1 MVIAGAGSGPAS
13 GPEGEPESAPPAVVL
28 EGVVKR
34 YGGRTV
40 LHDLSFSVR
49 RGEVFAVLGPN
60 GAGKTTAVE
69 LLEGYRVP
77 DAGRLRVLGLDPIAD
92 GAALKPRIGLMLQG
106 GGIYPQIRP
115 LEALRLFAA
124 FYARPEDPAALLRAT
139 GLEDAA
145 GTRYRQLSGGQKQR
159 LSLALALVGRPELV
173 FLDEPTAAMD
183 PLARRATWDVIRG
196 LKARGV
202 TVLLTTHYLDEAE
215 RLADRIAVVDAGR
228 LVALDSPAA
237 LMARAGGPA
246 LRFSAPPGLDTAAL
260 GAALAAGGRAGSS
273 NGAGGARPEVRE
285 VEPGRY
291 AVAGAPS
298 PVLVAR
304 LTAWLAA
311 REAQLT
317 ELSVGRRSLEDVYL
331 ELTGVPAELA
341 AGASPG
347 APGAPGAPGR

>member
-1 MVIAGAGSGPAS
+1 MVTAGAGSGPAS
-13 GPEGEPESAPPAVVL
+13 GPEVGPEVEPESAPSAPPAVVL

-40 LHDLSFSVR
+40 LHNLSFSVR

-124 FYARPEDPAALLRAT
+124 FYARPEDPAALLRAA

-196 LKARGV
+196 LRARGV

-260 GAALAAGGRAGSS
+260 GAALAAGEAG
-273 NGAGGARPEVRE
+273 AAAADVHE

-291 AVAGAPS
+291 AVAVAGAPG
-298 PVLVAR
+298 PALVAR
-304 LTAWLAA
+304 LTAWLAE
-311 REAQLT
+311 REALLT

-341 AGASPG
+341 AGD
-347 APGAPGAPGR
+347 APAGGR